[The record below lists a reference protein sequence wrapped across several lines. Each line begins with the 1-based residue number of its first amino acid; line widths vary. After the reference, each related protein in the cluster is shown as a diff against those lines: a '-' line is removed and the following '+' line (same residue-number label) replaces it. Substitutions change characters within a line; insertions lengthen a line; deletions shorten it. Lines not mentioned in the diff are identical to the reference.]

1 MDETTEHPP
10 ASAAPPPGR
19 TDRSYTPSR
28 AEQGGAMTS
37 RGTRR
42 FDGRPE
48 RSREPLTRAERILIG
63 MFAALL
69 GSGVVGFTAINGQLV
84 GIQRQIGDLRAEMHQ
99 EIGGLRTEMHR
110 EIGDLRE
117 EMHRDIGGLRVDIAE
132 LSDRVTRVETRL
144 PTPGPSGS

>member
-1 MDETTEHPP
+1 
-10 ASAAPPPGR
+10 
-19 TDRSYTPSR
+19 
-28 AEQGGAMTS
+28 MTS
-37 RGTRR
+37 RGAGHLA
-42 FDGRPE
+42 GRPE

-69 GSGVVGFTAINGQLV
+69 GSGVVGFTAINGRLV

-99 EIGGLRTEMHR
+99 EIGGLRAEMHR

-117 EMHRDIGGLRVDIAE
+117 EMHRDIGGLRVDIGG

-144 PTPGPSGS
+144 PSGGPSGS

>member
-1 MDETTEHPP
+1 
-10 ASAAPPPGR
+10 
-19 TDRSYTPSR
+19 
-28 AEQGGAMTS
+28 MTS
-37 RGTRR
+37 RGAGHLA
-42 FDGRPE
+42 GRPE

-117 EMHRDIGGLRVDIAE
+117 EMHRDIGGLSVEIGK

-144 PTPGPSGS
+144 PSGPSGS

>member
-1 MDETTEHPP
+1 
-10 ASAAPPPGR
+10 
-19 TDRSYTPSR
+19 
-28 AEQGGAMTS
+28 MTS
-37 RGTRR
+37 RGTGR

-99 EIGGLRTEMHR
+99 EIGGLRAEMHR

-117 EMHRDIGGLRVDIAE
+117 EMHRDIGGLRVEIGGLHRDIGGLRVDIGE

>member
-1 MDETTEHPP
+1 
-10 ASAAPPPGR
+10 
-19 TDRSYTPSR
+19 
-28 AEQGGAMTS
+28 MTS
-37 RGTRR
+37 RGAGH

-84 GIQRQIGDLRAEMHQ
+84 GIQGQIGDLRAEMHQ
-99 EIGGLRTEMHR
+99 EIGVFRAEMHR

>member
-1 MDETTEHPP
+1 
-10 ASAAPPPGR
+10 
-19 TDRSYTPSR
+19 
-28 AEQGGAMTS
+28 MTS
-37 RGTRR
+37 RGTGR

-84 GIQRQIGDLRAEMHQ
+84 GIQRQIGDLRVEMHQ
-99 EIGGLRTEMHR
+99 EIGDLRAEMHR
-110 EIGDLRE
+110 EIRGLSVE
-117 EMHRDIGGLRVDIAE
+117 IGK

-144 PTPGPSGS
+144 PSGPSGS